1 MIYVF
6 KPQSGHV
13 IPPNSRKNPFG
24 HFQEFRNMKNALL
37 PPCPILLPL
46 NWLILRQDKG
56 KIPTKCMSGTP
67 FLLLSKS
74 PLPYAHSMYGHVG
87 RWAEVSWCHSEIS
100 FNRWLSN
107 FYRNGGSAPG
117 HSAKKLTNRIVT
129 LGFPFLYGSSPF
141 VIIHYSPQ
149 NSLLSSPNVV
159 LNCLLL
165 QFTTHLHQTLQTS
178 ESFLQIFVLFPERI
192 AFFYLKE

>member
-1 MIYVF
+1 MIPDNSLLTSSLRLLIILLIYIYIIFLISALINIMIYVF
-6 KPQSGHV
+6 KPRSGHV

-67 FLLLSKS
+67 FLLISRS

-87 RWAEVSWCHSEIS
+87 RWAEVS
-100 FNRWLSN
+100 
-107 FYRNGGSAPG
+107 
-117 HSAKKLTNRIVT
+117 
-129 LGFPFLYGSSPF
+129 
-141 VIIHYSPQ
+141 
-149 NSLLSSPNVV
+149 
-159 LNCLLL
+159 
-165 QFTTHLHQTLQTS
+165 
-178 ESFLQIFVLFPERI
+178 
-192 AFFYLKE
+192 

>member
-6 KPQSGHV
+6 KPRSGHV

-67 FLLLSKS
+67 LLLLSKS

-129 LGFPFLYGSSPF
+129 LGFLFLYGSSPF
-141 VIIHYSPQ
+141 ALTPYFPR
-149 NSLLSSPNVV
+149 NSLLSSPNVGSV
-159 LNCLLL
+159 
-165 QFTTHLHQTLQTS
+165 
-178 ESFLQIFVLFPERI
+178 
-192 AFFYLKE
+192 YL